1 MLHEKELV
9 LNKDDTENMLK
20 MVSMVRDIV
29 SVLDIKAYQAS
40 LAQLAANQLSPVTN
54 SQNAFEQTVTIHA
67 EFPDAIYANEIETAL
82 NNLVNS
88 ASQFANRKY

>member
-54 SQNAFEQTVTIHA
+54 SQNAFEKTVTIHA
-67 EFPDAIYANEIETAL
+67 EFQDAIYAN
-82 NNLVNS
+82 
-88 ASQFANRKY
+88 